1 MCHQLAW
8 ILSAQ
13 TIQAH
18 SAQFYSKFNSN
29 LTNKDHTAYPMPDE
43 MLMKITVFL
52 LHIKDGSTV
61 GQLKKKH
68 PRGYS
73 YISIFD
79 VINLVAGDK
88 PILVYRQKPDE
99 SGTLPPVNQCVCV
112 LCRSTFFVDF
122 RAVHIASGTHMK
134 GNKLLNAVKSNFWAS
149 IPSGHVKCLPQ
160 LVHCAFRGASGLLIR
175 QDINPSSCLVL
186 AVMGNL
192 TLLICNLCQMGC
204 SNGS

>member
-73 YISIFD
+73 YISMFD